1 MKITAVTPLVLGT
14 AWRELIF
21 LRVDTD
27 EGLTGYG
34 EVRPLNKTEA
44 VLGYLREA
52 APRYLLGRDPFDTER
67 LVHEMMHG
75 DFGRPGEIAMSALAL
90 MEVACWDLKGKA
102 LNQPVY
108 RLLGGAVRDR
118 IKLYANG
125 WYRVD
130 RTPAAFAGA
139 ARAAV
144 ARGYRALK
152 FDPFG
157 NHGFDDFP
165 TAALR
170 LSVDLVAAVRDAVGP
185 DVDLLIEMHGRFTP
199 AGAIAMAR
207 DLAPFRPGWFEEPVP
222 PENLA
227 ALQRAYAGMAPLG
240 IPIAV
245 GERIHSPVDVQP
257 LFQLGACD
265 ILQTDL
271 THFGGLANTRK
282 IMAQAEYHYL
292 RGAPH
297 NVGGPV
303 STAAALHLAACTPNF
318 MIQENFND
326 FDAPHVMAAAPG
338 LDLTLG
344 ADGCVPLPTGP
355 GLGVTVDTDLIA
367 AHPSRRV
374 HFNLFADN
382 WQKRDTA
389 GPDAPGDSKA
399 SDPIL

>member
-1 MKITAVTPLVLGT
+1 MKITAITPLVLGT
-14 AWRELIF
+14 AWRELVF

-27 EGLTGYG
+27 EGLSGYG

-44 VLGYLREA
+44 VLGYLRES
-52 APRYLLGRDPFDTER
+52 APRYLIGRDPFDTER
-67 LVHEMMHG
+67 LVHEMMNG

-125 WYRVD
+125 WYRVP
-130 RTPAAFAGA
+130 REPAAFADA

-144 ARGYRALK
+144 AKGYRALK

-157 NHGFDDFP
+157 GHFFDFP
-165 TAALR
+165 AAELR

-207 DLAPFRPGWFEEPVP
+207 DLAPYRPAWFEEPVP
-222 PENLA
+222 PENLE

-240 IPIAV
+240 IPVAV
-245 GERIHSPVDVQP
+245 GERIHSPGDVQP
-257 LFQLGACD
+257 LFKLGACD

-271 THFGGLANTRK
+271 THFGGLANTKK
-282 IMAQAEYHYL
+282 IMAQAEHHYL

-303 STAAALHLAACTPNF
+303 STAAALHLAACTPNI

-326 FDAPHVMAAAPG
+326 FDAPHVLAAAPG
-338 LDLTLG
+338 LPALDPAG
-344 ADGCVPLPTGP
+344 DGCVPLPAGP
-355 GLGVTVDTDLIA
+355 GLGVTVDETLIA
-367 AHPSRRV
+367 AHPSQRV
-374 HFNLFADN
+374 HFNLFKND
-382 WQKRDTA
+382 WQKRDTT
-389 GPDAPGDSKA
+389 GG
-399 SDPIL
+399 

>member
-1 MKITAVTPLVLGT
+1 MKITAITPLVLGT
-14 AWRELIF
+14 AWRELVF

-27 EGLTGYG
+27 EGLSGYG

-44 VLGYLREA
+44 VLGYLRES
-52 APRYLLGRDPFDTER
+52 APRYLIGRDPFDTER
-67 LVHEMMHG
+67 LVHEMMNG

-90 MEVACWDLKGKA
+90 MEVACWDIKGKA

-125 WYRVD
+125 WYRVP
-130 RTPAAFAGA
+130 REPAAFADA

-144 ARGYRALK
+144 AKGYRALK

-157 NHGFDDFP
+157 GHFFDFP
-165 TAALR
+165 ATELR
-170 LSVDLVAAVRDAVGP
+170 LSVNLVAAVRDAVGP

-207 DLAPFRPGWFEEPVP
+207 DLAPFRPAWFEEPVP
-222 PENLA
+222 PENLE

-240 IPIAV
+240 IPVAV
-245 GERIHSPVDVQP
+245 GERIHTPADVQP
-257 LFQLGACD
+257 LFKLGACD

-271 THFGGLANTRK
+271 THFGGLANTKK
-282 IMAQAEYHYL
+282 IMAQAEHHYV

-303 STAAALHLAACTPNF
+303 STAAALHLAACTPNI

-326 FDAPHVMAAAPG
+326 FDAPHVLAAAPG
-338 LDLTLG
+338 LPALDPDG
-344 ADGCVPLPTGP
+344 DGCVPLPTGP
-355 GLGVTVDTDLIA
+355 GLGVTVDEALIA
-367 AHPSRRV
+367 AHPSQRV
-374 HFNLFADN
+374 HFHLFKND
-382 WQKRDTA
+382 WQKRDTTR
-389 GPDAPGDSKA
+389 G
-399 SDPIL
+399 